1 MTAILV
7 AEADPRISKAIRKGL
22 FAHGYSATAVGDGV
36 SAYTYVRRGN
46 FDLIV
51 LDTRLPLMDGLKVLR
66 RLRAEGCSLPVVL
79 LTARPRAAI
88 PADKLTAANEQFVS
102 RPVRFEELLAAV
114 RRLLSPRPADEP
126 CPNSGGLRR
135 PASGPAHQT
144 SPFRRLLRRP
154 VVAGMRSGRDV
165 PASPRTVLT
174 RSQLLRHVWGDH
186 DEPESNVVDVYVGYL
201 RRKLGAHWF
210 VASRGVGY
218 RLDAAL
224 RAGLAR
230 SR

>member
-36 SAYTYVRRGN
+36 SAYTCVRRGN

-79 LTARPRAAI
+79 LTARPWAAI

-126 CPNSGGLRR
+126 AELVCGDLRLDLR
-135 PASGPAHQT
+135 TRQAHVGDY
-144 SPFRRLLRRP
+144 SVDLSSRECALAAMFLRHP
-154 VVAGMRSGRDV
+154 GR
-165 PASPRTVLT
+165 VLS